1 MPLEFH
7 ADEVRLLGTC
17 VAEDALELAEWL
29 GRTTAPKVDLSACVH
44 LHTSLLQTLIAYAPA
59 IVGAPSD
66 AFLTRWVLPL
76 LAANR
81 EAA

>member
-59 IVGAPSD
+59 IVGSRRRLAP
-66 AFLTRWVLPL
+66 RWRCPPSK
-76 LAANR
+76 AAPNQT
-81 EAA
+81 